1 MSKELYYRSDR
12 NDYMKTSIYMLHIGS
27 KKKEKKS
34 VDQVIKEMISRQRR
48 YLLKLHWAYMRL
60 YLLKPKPREAEL
72 IKSPREVRLWHS
84 LSIF

>member
-12 NDYMKTSIYMLHIGS
+12 NDYMKHLHVTHRI

-48 YLLKLHWAYMRL
+48 YLLKLHRAYI
-60 YLLKPKPREAEL
+60 Y
-72 IKSPREVRLWHS
+72 
-84 LSIF
+84 